1 MLRRVFERT
10 ACDGERSRDEA
21 FAELHRDHAAG
32 VYNLA
37 LRMVGEREDARDIS
51 QDVLL
56 KAYARLNEPRELDQR
71 AWLYRVT
78 VNACYDHLRARKRRP
93 QVSLE
98 PGLEPAAT
106 IDLYEQSE
114 MRRHLQAA
122 LVRVSPVQRAALLLR
137 EMYGLRTD
145 EIASALGMRSTSA
158 EVTLSRAR
166 KSFRRH
172 FVEVSGAS
180 AEAVAPERTRPA
192 RPAAEAAPRAGGLA
206 VGLGLGALA
215 LPSLPLPAGLE
226 ASSIL
231 AAGGGAGAGLGG
243 GALAGTLAKI
253 AAALS
258 TKAAVVA
265 IGATVV
271 AGGIGGVYSMDRPG
285 GASWHSPAARS
296 AAGAPAE
303 RRAHAP
309 GGATRRQSVARQT
322 RVVPAAAST
331 LPAAVATHPSAP
343 PSPRPRPR
351 RHRSSWARVRPRR
364 RPLRRRRSRR
374 LPRRRP
380 AARRAPA
387 PRHRRRPAPT
397 QARRALR
404 RRRPPLLP
412 RPRRQRR
419 PEPPPTAGP
428 NKQAES
434 RDRSQSQSE
443 SQSGGQLT
451 SRTADGVTPSR
462 PRPAARH
469 DPAEAYP
476 AAVLSRTFSTPGR
489 AARESGSRSDRRGSW
504 P

>member
-1 MLRRVFERT
+1 VLRRVFERT
-10 ACDGERSRDEA
+10 AACDGERSRDEA

-56 KAYARLNEPRELDQR
+56 KAYARLSEPRELDQS

-93 QVSLE
+93 QVPLE
-98 PGLEPAAT
+98 PGFEPAAT

-145 EIASALGMRSTSA
+145 EIATALGMRSTSA

-180 AEAVAPERTRPA
+180 AEAAAPHGADVA
-192 RPAAEAAPRAGGLA
+192 RPAGASSRAGGVA
-206 VGLGLGALA
+206 VGLGLGVLA

-231 AAGGGAGAGLGG
+231 AAVGRGAGAGLGG

-271 AGGIGGVYSMDRPG
+271 AGGIGGVYSMEQSAG
-285 GASWHSPAARS
+285 TGWHGSPAVRS
-296 AAGAPAE
+296 ASGAPAE
-303 RRAHAP
+303 RRAHVAS
-309 GGATRRQSVARQT
+309 GAIRSHSAVRRIRVA
-322 RVVPAAAST
+322 
-331 LPAAVATHPSAP
+331 PAAVAPAPAAVAAHPSATP
-343 PSPRPRPR
+343 TASASPTPLVVGESSSSPTPSATPSQSPTPTPSDSPSASPSPSPTPTPGASPSGSPSATPSAT
-351 RHRSSWARVRPRR
+351 SS
-364 RPLRRRRSRR
+364 
-374 LPRRRP
+374 P
-380 AARRAPA
+380 ASSPA
-387 PRHRRRPAPT
+387 P
-397 QARRALR
+397 
-404 RRRPPLLP
+404 
-412 RPRRQRR
+412 
-419 PEPPPTAGP
+419 
-428 NKQAES
+428 
-434 RDRSQSQSE
+434 
-443 SQSGGQLT
+443 
-451 SRTADGVTPSR
+451 
-462 PRPAARH
+462 
-469 DPAEAYP
+469 
-476 AAVLSRTFSTPGR
+476 
-489 AARESGSRSDRRGSW
+489 
-504 P
+504 

>member
-10 ACDGERSRDEA
+10 ACDGGRSRDEA

-78 VNACYDHLRARKRRP
+78 LNACYDHLRARKRRP
-93 QVSLE
+93 QVPLE
-98 PGLEPAAT
+98 PGLEPAAA

-145 EIASALGMRSTSA
+145 EIAVALGMRSTSA
-158 EVTLSRAR
+158 EVTLTRAR

-172 FVEVSGAS
+172 FMEVSGS
-180 AEAVAPERTRPA
+180 GAEAVAPERAEPG
-192 RPAAEAAPRAGGLA
+192 RPAAGASPRAGGLA
-206 VGLGLGALA
+206 VGLGLGVLA

-231 AAGGGAGAGLGG
+231 ATVGGGVGLGG

-271 AGGIGGVYSMDRPG
+271 AGGIGGVYSMEQSAG
-285 GASWHSPAARS
+285 TGWHSPARS
-296 AAGAPAE
+296 ASSAPAE
-303 RRAHAP
+303 RRTRTAS
-309 GGATRRQSVARQT
+309 GAVRRQSVARQA

-331 LPAAVATHPSAP
+331 LPAAVAAHPSATP
-343 PSPRPRPR
+343 SASASPSPTPLVVGE
-351 RHRSSWARVRPRR
+351 SSSSPT
-364 RPLRRRRSRR
+364 PSQS
-374 LPRRRP
+374 
-380 AARRAPA
+380 
-387 PRHRRRPAPT
+387 PAPT
-397 QARRALR
+397 
-404 RRRPPLLP
+404 PSGSPG
-412 RPRRQRR
+412 
-419 PEPPPTAGP
+419 AGP
-428 NKQAES
+428 SPSPTPIPDAS
-434 RDRSQSQSE
+434 P
-443 SQSGGQLT
+443 SGAP
-451 SRTADGVTPSR
+451 SATPSAS
-462 PRPAARH
+462 PPAPSS
-469 DPAEAYP
+469 PAP
-476 AAVLSRTFSTPGR
+476 
-489 AARESGSRSDRRGSW
+489 
-504 P
+504 